1 MKENM
6 TELTSRQK
14 KILSLIIHEHIRSA
28 EPVGSQLLVDRYR
41 LDFSP
46 ATIRNEMADLEEL
59 GFLVQP
65 HTSSGR
71 IPTQQAYR
79 YYVDEIMEIQKLEK
93 MIRTDIHRGFL
104 DHNTEL
110 GPTMS
115 HTAQVLSQLTN
126 YTAVVLAPR
135 VTNFN
140 CKHVQIVS
148 LIKNRVLMVVVT
160 QEGMAKN
167 IEVTLSQEVD
177 AILALKLSNVING
190 FLKNTILSDMSSEL
204 IDQIQ
209 EMSPAES
216 KLIHEII
223 PHLKKALMEDDSEV
237 HSTGL
242 TNLFNYPE
250 FSDVNKIKQLIN
262 IVQEK
267 QVLSEMM
274 TSKDGNRVIRIKI
287 GSENDNE
294 NLKDFSIITSTY
306 ELDGEMMGAFGVIGP
321 TRMNYDNVSSV
332 LNYIRNE
339 LNLHISN
346 LLMK

>member
-1 MKENM
+1 M
-6 TELTSRQK
+6 ELSERKK
-14 KILSLIIHEHIRSA
+14 KILEVIIRDYINSA
-28 EPVGSQLLVDRYR
+28 EPVGSRTLSKRCNLGI
-41 LDFSP
+41 SP

-79 YYVDEIMEIQKLEK
+79 FYVDEIMEIRKLEK

-104 DHNTEL
+104 DYNNEL
-110 GPTMS
+110 GTTIS
-115 HTAQVLSQLTN
+115 HTAQVLSKLTN
-126 YTAVVLAPR
+126 YTSVILAPR
-135 VTNFN
+135 ITNYN
-140 CKHVQIVS
+140 CKHVQIIP
-148 LIKNRVLMVVVT
+148 LIKNRVLMVAVT
-160 QEGMAKN
+160 YEGIAKN
-167 IEVTLSQEVD
+167 VEMSLSSEVSEVM
-177 AILALKLSNVING
+177 ALKLSNVING
-190 FLKNTILSDMSSEL
+190 FLKNSFLKDMNSGFL
-204 IDQIQ
+204 DQIQ
-209 EMSPAES
+209 ELSQEES
-216 KLIHEII
+216 NLVREII
-223 PHLKKALMEDDSEV
+223 PHLKKALFEDASEI

-250 FSDVNKIKQLIN
+250 FSDVEKIKQVVN

-267 QVLSEMM
+267 QVLSEIL
-274 TSKDGNRVIRIKI
+274 TGNESGKVVHIRI
-287 GSENDNE
+287 GNENDNE

>member
-1 MKENM
+1 M
-6 TELTSRQK
+6 ELNARKK
-14 KILSLIIHEHIRSA
+14 KILEVIIRDYINTA
-28 EPVGSQLLVDRYR
+28 EPMGSRTLSKRCNLGI
-41 LDFSP
+41 SS
-46 ATIRNEMADLEEL
+46 ATIRNEMADLEDL

-79 YYVDEIMEIQKLEK
+79 YYVDEIMEVKKLEM
-93 MIRTDIHRGFL
+93 MIQTDIHRGFL
-104 DHNTEL
+104 NYTTEL
-110 GPTMS
+110 ENTMV
-115 HTAQVLSQLTN
+115 HTARILSQLTN
-126 YTAVVLAPR
+126 YTSVVLSPR
-135 VTNFN
+135 ITNIN

-148 LIKNRVLMVVVT
+148 LIKNRVLMIVVT

-167 IEVTLSQEVD
+167 IEMCLSEQVD
-177 AILALKLSNVING
+177 SNMAMKLTNVLNG
-190 FLKNTILSDMSSEL
+190 FLKNTFLRDMSSEF

-209 EMSPAES
+209 ELTAEES
-216 KLIHEII
+216 QLIHEIV
-223 PHLKKALMEDDSEV
+223 PHLKKALLEDASEI
-237 HSTGL
+237 HSVGL

-250 FSDVNKIKQLIN
+250 FSDIEKIKQLVN

-267 QVLSEMM
+267 QVLSDML
-274 TSKDGNRVIRIKI
+274 TTKDGNRVIHFKI

-294 NLKDFSIITSTY
+294 SLKDFSIITSTY
-306 ELDGEMMGAFGVIGP
+306 ELKGEMMGAFGVIGP

-332 LNYIRNE
+332 LNYIRSE

>member
-1 MKENM
+1 M
-6 TELTSRQK
+6 ELNERKK
-14 KILSLIIHEHIRSA
+14 KILEVIIRDYINTA
-28 EPVGSQLLVDRYR
+28 EPVGSRTLSKRCNLGI
-41 LDFSP
+41 SP

-59 GFLVQP
+59 GYLIQP

-71 IPTQQAYR
+71 IPTQMAYR
-79 YYVDEIMEIQKLEK
+79 YYVDEIMEIRKLEK

-104 DHNTEL
+104 NGTMEL
-110 GPTMS
+110 STTMD

-140 CKHVQIVS
+140 CRHVQIVS
-148 LIKNRVLMVVVT
+148 LIKNRVLMVIVT
-160 QEGMAKN
+160 NEGMARN
-167 IEVTLSQEVD
+167 VEVSLSQDVD
-177 AILALKLSNVING
+177 NILALKLSNVING
-190 FLKNTILSDMSSEL
+190 FLKNTNLNELSAEL
-204 IDQIQ
+204 VDQIQ
-209 EMSPAES
+209 ELSPAES

-223 PHLKKALMEDDSEV
+223 PHLKKVLLDEASEV
-237 HSTGL
+237 HATGL

-267 QVLSEMM
+267 QVLTEML
-274 TSKDGNRVIRIKI
+274 SNPDGNRVIRIKI

-306 ELDGEMMGAFGVIGP
+306 ELEGEMMGAFGVIGP

>member
-1 MKENM
+1 M
-6 TELTSRQK
+6 ELNARKK
-14 KILSLIIHEHIRSA
+14 KILEVIIRDYISTA
-28 EPVGSQLLVDRYR
+28 EPVGSRTLSKRCNLGI
-41 LDFSP
+41 SP
-46 ATIRNEMADLEEL
+46 ATIRNEMADLEDL

-79 YYVDEIMEIQKLEK
+79 YYVDEIMEVKKLEK
-93 MIRTDIHRGFL
+93 IIRTDIHRGFL
-104 DHNTEL
+104 NYTSEMGNT
-110 GPTMS
+110 MD
-115 HTAQVLSQLTN
+115 HTAKVLSQLTN

-140 CKHVQIVS
+140 CKHIQIVS
-148 LIKNRVLMVVVT
+148 LIKNRVLMIVVT

-167 IEVTLSQEVD
+167 IEITLGQQVD
-177 AILALKLSNVING
+177 SMLALKLTNVLNS
-190 FLKNTILSDMSSEL
+190 FLKNTFLRDMSSEF

-209 EMSPAES
+209 ELTAEETH
-216 KLIHEII
+216 LIHEIL
-223 PHLKKALMEDDSEV
+223 PHLKKALLEDASEI
-237 HSTGL
+237 HSMGL

-250 FSDVNKIKQLIN
+250 FSDIEKIKRLVN

-267 QVLSEMM
+267 QVLSDIL
-274 TSKDGNRVIRIKI
+274 TTKDGNRVIHIKI

-294 NLKDFSIITSTY
+294 SLKDFSIITSTY
-306 ELDGEMMGAFGVIGP
+306 ELDGETMGAFGVIGP

>member
-1 MKENM
+1 M
-6 TELTSRQK
+6 ELNERKK
-14 KILSLIIHEHIRSA
+14 KILEVIIRDYINTA
-28 EPVGSQLLVDRYR
+28 EPVGSRTLSKRCNLGI
-41 LDFSP
+41 SP

-59 GFLVQP
+59 GYLIQP

-71 IPTQQAYR
+71 IPTQIAYR
-79 YYVDEIMEIQKLEK
+79 YYVDEIMEIRKLEK

-104 DHNTEL
+104 NGTMEL
-110 GPTMS
+110 STTMD

-140 CKHVQIVS
+140 CRHVQIVS
-148 LIKNRVLMVVVT
+148 LIKNRVLMVIVT
-160 QEGMAKN
+160 NEGMARN
-167 IEVTLSQEVD
+167 VEVSLSQDVD
-177 AILALKLSNVING
+177 NILALKLSNVING
-190 FLKNTILSDMSSEL
+190 FLKNTNLNELSAEL
-204 IDQIQ
+204 VDQIQ
-209 EMSPAES
+209 ELSPAES

-223 PHLKKALMEDDSEV
+223 PHLKKVLLDEASEV
-237 HSTGL
+237 HATGL

-267 QVLSEMM
+267 QVLTEMLNNP
-274 TSKDGNRVIRIKI
+274 DGNRVIRIKI

-306 ELDGEMMGAFGVIGP
+306 ELEGEMMGAFGVIGP